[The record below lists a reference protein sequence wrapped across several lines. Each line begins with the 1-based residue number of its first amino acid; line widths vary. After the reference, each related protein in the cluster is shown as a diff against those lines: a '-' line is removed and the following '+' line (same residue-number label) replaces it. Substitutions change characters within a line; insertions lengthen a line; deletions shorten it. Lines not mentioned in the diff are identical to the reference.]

1 MNRIKLD
8 STKLKPIRKMDLS
21 MTSYNIEM
29 TEITGGTFWRAFTP
43 EQVAGKEEIKAS
55 GLEEKEKMMQVF
67 PPIDLKE
74 TRIRTLGKA
83 LGPVWVRVSGTWAT
97 STYYD
102 FDGHTDGET
111 PKGFKSVLTK
121 KQWDNVLDYVKEIGG
136 KLLVSVANCSGVH
149 NEDGTLNLD
158 QARILFEYSK
168 EYGVPINAAE
178 FMNEPNLLAM
188 SGAPEGYTLEEF
200 CRDQDAFFEMVRNEF
215 PEVILVG
222 PSSTCDKDES
232 HNEKAEVL

>member
-1 MNRIKLD
+1 M
-8 STKLKPIRKMDLS
+8 
-21 MTSYNIEM
+21 
-29 TEITGGTFWRAFTP
+29 
-43 EQVAGKEEIKAS
+43 
-55 GLEEKEKMMQVF
+55 
-67 PPIDLKE
+67 
-74 TRIRTLGKA
+74 
-83 LGPVWVRVSGTWAT
+83 
-97 STYYD
+97 
-102 FDGHTDGET
+102 
-111 PKGFKSVLTK
+111 
-121 KQWDNVLDYVKEIGG
+121 KEIGG

-232 HNEKAEVL
+232 RRMKRQKC